1 MRKITFL
8 LLALFISTFAFS
20 QKKEKVK
27 GSKIVTIAQKEVQSF
42 TALEV
47 QDDLEIFLIKGDKN
61 GVELEADDN
70 LHDAIDLKYNGGTL
84 ILSAAKEISGF
95 KKFSIRVTYTD
106 ELKSIEAKNKAKI
119 QGPEEIN
126 LEDIT
131 FKSFDNS
138 KMYLNVNAKALTV
151 IGNDKSEIQLNA
163 KSESVNIELSK
174 NTEMKALISSTE
186 MKFDMYQ
193 KSKATIEGDIID
205 LKLRF
210 DNNTNFTG
218 KNLNIKNCELVAE
231 GYSNAT
237 LMIETSLSLDASGS
251 AEIYL
256 YGEPKIDMKRF
267 TDNATLYKKKLK

>member
-1 MRKITFL
+1 MKKIAFL
-8 LLALFISTFAFS
+8 FIAVFISTLAFS

-27 GSKIVTIAQKEVQSF
+27 GSKIVTVVQKEVENF
-42 TALEV
+42 TAIEV
-47 QDDLEIFLIKGDKN
+47 LDDLEIFLIKGDQN

-84 ILSAAKEISGF
+84 IISSAKEISGF
-95 KKFSIRVTYTD
+95 KKFTIRVTYTD
-106 ELKSIEAKNKAKI
+106 ELKSVEAKNKAKI

-126 LEDIT
+126 LEEVT

-138 KMYLNVNAKALTV
+138 KMFLNVNAKALNI

-163 KSESVNIELSK
+163 KSESVKIELSK
-174 NTEMKALISSTE
+174 NSEMKALISSTE

-193 KSKATIEGDIID
+193 KSKATIEGDVID

-210 DNNTNFTG
+210 DNNSNFTG
-218 KNLNIKNCELVAE
+218 KNLNAKNCELVAE

-237 LMIETSLSLDASGS
+237 LLVETSLNLDASGS
-251 AEIYL
+251 SEVYL
-256 YGEPKIDMKRF
+256 YGEAKIELKKFADSS
-267 TDNATLYKKKLK
+267 TLYKKKLK

>member
-1 MRKITFL
+1 MKKITFL
-8 LLALFISTFAFS
+8 IIAVFISALAFS

-27 GSKIVTIAQKEVQSF
+27 GSKIVTVVQKEVQNF
-42 TALEV
+42 TAIEV
-47 QDDLEIFLIKGDKN
+47 LDDLEIFLIKGDQN

-84 ILSAAKEISGF
+84 ILSSAKEISGF
-95 KKFSIRVTYTD
+95 KKFTIRVTYTD
-106 ELKSIEAKNKAKI
+106 ELKTVEAKNKAKI

-126 LEDIT
+126 LEEVT

-138 KMYLNVNAKALTV
+138 KMYLNVNAKVLNI
-151 IGNDKSEIQLNA
+151 IGNDKSEVQLNA
-163 KSESVNIELSK
+163 KSESVKIELSK
-174 NTEMKALISSTE
+174 NSEMKALISSTE

-193 KSKATIEGDIID
+193 KSKATIEGDVID

-218 KNLNIKNCELVAE
+218 KNLNAKNCELVAE

-237 LMIETSLSLDASGS
+237 LLVETSLNLDASGS
-251 AEIYL
+251 SEVYL
-256 YGEPKIDMKRF
+256 YGEPKIELKKFADSS
-267 TDNATLYKKKLK
+267 TLYKKKLK